1 MKDRIMDVLYHLF
14 CLVSCVGVNRLALI
28 LLFIHGFVVCVLG
41 VLYPNSTSPFHFP
54 EPLLFHLHLF
64 ICLAV
69 TVYYAPVPEPLVEN
83 EI

>member
-28 LLFIHGFVVCVLG
+28 LLFMHGFVACVLG

-64 ICLAV
+64 ICLTV
-69 TVYYAPVPEPLVEN
+69 TVYYAPVPGPLVEK
-83 EI
+83 